1 MKASVYVS
9 PFNRT
14 DLIDDNVTIV
24 SISPLPKLKKNG
36 ELVMYRKYMSYDDVK
51 FRALYKKG
59 IRVASVIYSDGT
71 QCDNVWINIEDIR
84 EE

>member
-14 DLIDDNVTIV
+14 GLIDDNVTIV

-36 ELVMYRKYMSYDDVK
+36 DLVMYRKYMSYDDVR
-51 FRALYKKG
+51 FRTLYTKG
-59 IRVASVIYSDGT
+59 IRVADVVYNDGT
-71 QCDNVWINIEDIR
+71 QDSGVWVNIQDIR
-84 EE
+84 E